1 MALSRAAASSGGR
14 RPHTWRR
21 RAVRAAGAVAAGAAL
36 SSATP
41 ARAAKKAPAASAEP
55 DMIETAMIIGV
66 RARPAAAAAGRRG
79 ARGRDGS
86 ARFVSSPPGANAP
99 APAPGGEGGAARG
112 AARGGGVWAVPGA
125 PPPVASRAEAERW
138 SSRAP
143 APQTKFVKECGLSG
157 VVGLAA
163 GMALKSA
170 LSLLAVGVAGVF
182 AVGLWLEL
190 NGLITIHRDRFG
202 PWLANQT
209 KILDL
214 NNDGVFDAKDV
225 KIAKAKAMG
234 FITQSLPSAGG
245 FATGFMTGLRF

>member
-55 DMIETAMIIGV
+55 DMIETAMIIG
-66 RARPAAAAAGRRG
+66 
-79 ARGRDGS
+79 
-86 ARFVSSPPGANAP
+86 
-99 APAPGGEGGAARG
+99 
-112 AARGGGVWAVPGA
+112 
-125 PPPVASRAEAERW
+125 
-138 SSRAP
+138 
-143 APQTKFVKECGLSG
+143 TKFVKECGLSG